1 MKTKKKNDK
10 GFTILELLIAMFISM
25 IVMTGI
31 WKTFSFQQKS
41 YLLQRQIVAMEQNL
55 RAGMML
61 MELEIRMAGCDPNG
75 GADAGIVTAGA
86 NSIRFTMDINNN
98 SDTYFFDGDTTDT
111 NEDITY
117 SLYTAADGVQKLG
130 RTSPSTGTVQPVA
143 EYINFVAFV
152 YKDASGNNTT
162 NPANVRSVEITL
174 EARTAKTSPT
184 RYAELTTLINCRN
197 IGL

>member
-31 WKTFSFQQKS
+31 WKTFSFQQRS
-41 YLLQRQIVAMEQNL
+41 YFLQRQIVAMEQNL
-55 RAGMML
+55 RAGLLL
-61 MELEIRMAGCDPNG
+61 MESEIRMAGFDPNG
-75 GADAGIVTAGA
+75 IADAGIMTAGA
-86 NSIRFTMDINNN
+86 NSIRFTMDINND
-98 SDTYFFDGDTTDT
+98 SDTYSFDGDTNDT

-117 SLYTAADGVQKLG
+117 ALYTATDGVQKLG
-130 RTSPSTGTVQPVA
+130 RASPSTGQQPVA
-143 EYINFVAFV
+143 EYINSLSFV
-152 YKDASGNNTT
+152 YKDADGNDTT
-162 NPANVRSVEITL
+162 NPTAVRSVEITL
-174 EARTAKTSPT
+174 QARTARTSPT

>member
-10 GFTILELLIAMFISM
+10 GFTILELLIAMFISL

-41 YLLQRQIVAMEQNL
+41 YFLQRQIVAMEQNL

-61 MELEIRMAGCDPNG
+61 MESEIRMAGCDPNG
-75 GADAGIVTAGA
+75 TADAGIVTAGD
-86 NSIRFTMDINNN
+86 NSIRFTMDINND
-98 SDTYFFDGDTTDT
+98 SDTYFFDGDTQDT

-117 SLYTAADGVQKLG
+117 ALNMAADGIQKLV
-130 RTSPSTGTVQPVA
+130 RTSPSTGMQPVA
-143 EYINFVAFV
+143 EYINSLVFV
-152 YKDASGNNTT
+152 YKDANGNDTS
-162 NPANVRSVEITL
+162 NPANARSVEITL
-174 EARTAKTSPT
+174 QARTARTSPT
-184 RYAELTTLINCRN
+184 RTAELKTLINCRN